1 MAASL
6 LEPRGDAPVN
16 PDALLVRAIGLR
28 QLTATIFNYTVGSGI
43 FALPAVV
50 VAQLGGAAPL
60 AYLLCALLMALV
72 VLTFAEA
79 GSRVSASGGPYA
91 YVEAGLGPFAGF
103 VAGVLNLLADV
114 SAAGAVSMLL
124 AGTFARL
131 LGAAGPVSERLI
143 VIVVVAGLAALN
155 VRGVRHGTRLIEVAT
170 AAKLVPLL
178 LFVVVG
184 AFFVQPANLAW
195 GTVPGARDVTRT
207 AAVLIFA
214 FTGIEAALQP
224 SGEVRDA
231 HRTVPRATM
240 LALGAVTLLYLA
252 VQLVALG
259 VLGPALASDQVT
271 PLATAAGRAAG
282 AAGRALLLAGAT
294 ISMFGWLS
302 GSLMATPRGLFAFA
316 RDGFLPRRLAAVHPA
331 FRTPHLAIATNAVLV
346 LALALTGSFARL
358 AVLSA
363 LATLGVYL
371 LVALC
376 VPALRR
382 RGIRA
387 EGAPFVLPGGATIP
401 ALAVLVILWITSQ
414 SVGARELVAFGVT
427 LVAALVLWAV
437 RARMSAVRPAP

>member
-170 AAKLVPLL
+170 AAKLIPLL

-224 SGEVRDA
+224 SG
-231 HRTVPRATM
+231 
-240 LALGAVTLLYLA
+240 
-252 VQLVALG
+252 
-259 VLGPALASDQVT
+259 
-271 PLATAAGRAAG
+271 
-282 AAGRALLLAGAT
+282 
-294 ISMFGWLS
+294 
-302 GSLMATPRGLFAFA
+302 
-316 RDGFLPRRLAAVHPA
+316 
-331 FRTPHLAIATNAVLV
+331 
-346 LALALTGSFARL
+346 
-358 AVLSA
+358 
-363 LATLGVYL
+363 
-371 LVALC
+371 
-376 VPALRR
+376 
-382 RGIRA
+382 
-387 EGAPFVLPGGATIP
+387 
-401 ALAVLVILWITSQ
+401 
-414 SVGARELVAFGVT
+414 
-427 LVAALVLWAV
+427 
-437 RARMSAVRPAP
+437 